1 MVAPRA
7 EPKGP
12 APQIPGSSLFP
23 RPVLGIL
30 IFGKHVLPLFDCDYG
45 RRASRFIMY
54 GLGFSPTPEA
64 NSEMAQRLQEHL
76 ACVAEEMRANETGA
90 SFVNIRFLGAWNP
103 ERTRA
108 CYS

>member
-1 MVAPRA
+1 VVAPRA

-12 APQIPGSSLFP
+12 APQSPGSSLFP

-30 IFGKHVLPLFDCDYG
+30 IFGYQVLPLFDCDEG

-76 ACVAEEMRANETGA
+76 ACVAEEMRPNETGA
-90 SFVNIRFLGAWNP
+90 SFVNIRVLGA
-103 ERTRA
+103 
-108 CYS
+108 